1 FHLRRPGA
9 GAQTLVLLAVTLAL
23 AFTMPRMRLW
33 PGLATAAA
41 LLVGYYVLNG
51 WLFARGL
58 WLDLAAP
65 EAGGLAV
72 VGLCLALLLAQ
83 SSRLLGQ
90 FLAPE
95 VARRV
100 MADAEHAA
108 LGGQEKV

>member
-1 FHLRRPGA
+1 EVPASPGLVRRVLLDTNVLDGLLGGFHLRRPGA

-72 VGLCLALLLAQ
+72 VGLCLALLLAR
-83 SSRLLGQ
+83 SS
-90 FLAPE
+90 
-95 VARRV
+95 
-100 MADAEHAA
+100 
-108 LGGQEKV
+108 